1 MQLKRSTLFC
11 ALFSAFITAPV
22 SALEIYNNKDNT
34 LSIGGYIA
42 LAEMYTE
49 DKPNLNGGFSTIID
63 NDSRLNF
70 NVTHQFN
77 DIWNSGAKIEWG
89 YDSVSGNEQDL
100 TNRIGKI
107 YFNSDLYGDIAIGKQ
122 WSPYYDIAG
131 WTDIFYL
138 NGGSASG
145 AYDGRNDPAED
156 GGEGGTGRAD
166 DALTYRHDIMGFKV
180 GLQYQA
186 DQGHNVGDR
195 TNGYQIA
202 LIYDSMDLFDLGISG
217 GLTYNKVQYEQ
228 QNNGEAWLFGL
239 MYNANNIYAAATYG
253 KYENYSTIND
263 GIPEKINLNGEISD
277 NPAYNNG
284 VAHKA
289 DGYELALTYTLQDYT
304 LYGGYNHLNDKNS
317 PAQYS
322 YFILGASW
330 IHDTLTFALEMNL
343 DNKTVSQQGENS
355 GQNTY
360 GITAQYDF

>member
-253 KYENYSTIND
+253 KYENYSTIN
-263 GIPEKINLNGEISD
+263 GN
-277 NPAYNNG
+277 YTRNNG
-284 VAHKA
+284 VAPDA
-289 DGYELALTYTLQDYT
+289 NGYELALTYTLQDYT
-304 LYGGYNHLNDKNS
+304 LYGGYNHLDAKDS
-317 PAQYS
+317 PAQYA
-322 YFILGASW
+322 YFILGAAW
-330 IHDTLTFALEMNL
+330 EQAALTFALEMTL
-343 DNKTVSQQGENS
+343 DNKNVDEMGVNT